1 MICKAAGSSF
11 PGGLGERGQTSHRVA
26 ASLPG
31 GSAGPSSTANPWS
44 GGSKNLGKS
53 YGLRDGRCRALGP
66 TPAPLSTPGP
76 CTCPRAS
83 VNSPGCC
90 ALPCPESLTVWVFPA
105 SPSGSSAYTLG
116 KGIPTL
122 TSDQRA
128 VADKEEHGLS
138 SLISTTVSL
147 PPLPCPTSL
156 QVSISTSC
164 EARKIGHALWSS
176 LVQRL

>member
-1 MICKAAGSSF
+1 MDPPGQAAQ
-11 PGGLGERGQTSHRVA
+11 PTLGVA
-26 ASLPG
+26 APRTWGNLMASVMG
-31 GSAGPSSTANPWS
+31 DAGPLARH
-44 GGSKNLGKS
+44 LH
-53 YGLRDGRCRALGP
+53 
-66 TPAPLSTPGP
+66 LSTPGP
-76 CTCPRAS
+76 CICPQAS

-90 ALPCPESLTVWVFPA
+90 ALPCPESLTVLVFPA

-147 PPLPCPTSL
+147 PLLPCPTSL